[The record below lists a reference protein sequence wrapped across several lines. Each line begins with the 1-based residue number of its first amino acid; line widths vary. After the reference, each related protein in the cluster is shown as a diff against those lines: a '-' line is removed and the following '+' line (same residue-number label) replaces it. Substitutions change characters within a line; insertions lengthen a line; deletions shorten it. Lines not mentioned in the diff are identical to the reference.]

1 MQSERRTGSDMV
13 GTGKAMAGDALPP
26 WPDEW
31 PAPRPK
37 LWMVLNA
44 GYLSILTLL
53 ACGLGSWALLSGQ
66 PGPAAFLLGG
76 GVYLGLGTSLCFSL
90 LRTRRRVSPKAI
102 TLRVTGSGEDGVL
115 VAYASWLYRC
125 LAAIMLLTFLVF
137 TGSALSGLAG
147 WVVPPFATPPNALS
161 TGIFIT
167 AGLYF
172 LWIVIDIASGRLARG
187 RVVLGP
193 HGIYHR
199 SVTFEHFAP
208 WDTVHTVA
216 AEDVGGPL
224 VVAKAFPSDHSRVR
238 RTSRV
243 GKQQEFQMLPYV
255 AVRGRS
261 LAVDPAVLYHALRY
275 YHAHPEARAELTT
288 EAGLH
293 RIRGGN
299 LLG

>member
-1 MQSERRTGSDMV
+1 MQSERRAGSGMV
-13 GTGKAMAGDALPP
+13 GTGKAMEGDALP

-37 LWMVLNA
+37 LWMVLTA

-53 ACGLGSWALLSGQ
+53 AFGLGSWALLSGQ

-76 GVYLGLGTSLCFSL
+76 GVYLGLGTSLCFWL

-115 VAYASWLYRC
+115 IAYSGWLYRW
-125 LAAIMLLTFLVF
+125 LATMMLLTFFVF
-137 TGSALSGLAG
+137 AGMVLSGLVG
-147 WVVPPFATPPNALS
+147 WVIPPFTSPPGAISLVILS
-161 TGIFIT
+161 A
-167 AGLYF
+167 AGLYC
-172 LWIVIDIASGRLARG
+172 LWFVIEMASGRLARG
-187 RVVLGP
+187 RIVLGP

-199 SVTFEHFAP
+199 SLTFEHFAP
-208 WDTVHTVA
+208 WDTVHMVT

-224 VVAKAFPSDHSRVR
+224 IVAKAFPSDDTRVR

-243 GKQQEFQMLPYV
+243 GKQHEFQLLPYV

-261 LAVDPAVLYHALRY
+261 LAVDPAVLYRALRY

-288 EAGLH
+288 DAGLR
-293 RIRGGN
+293 RIRSGN